1 MNCLRCPLCHEL
13 LVENIQG
20 LACANSHQFD
30 RAREGYFHLLPVQYK
45 GSREPG
51 DGKLQLQ
58 ARRYFLRAEFFA
70 PLKYKLQSLLPKN
83 VSQVLDIGCGEGY
96 FTAAFADA
104 LPNADIYGLDI
115 SKAGIKLAA
124 KSVNK
129 ETINK
134 KLFYTVA
141 SCVDLPFVDASM
153 DVITRI
159 YAPSKDEE
167 LQRVLKPNG
176 LLIIVTPGEH
186 HLLALRQRIYAE
198 IRPHPAPEAPKGFT
212 VVACYEVQSELHLS
226 AGEYAEALLTMT
238 PFAWRM
244 TSPLRE
250 QIIAEGLVDRLHFNV
265 SVYQRL
271 TQSNV

>member
-20 LACANSHQFD
+20 LACANRHQFD

-58 ARRYFLRAEFFA
+58 ARRLFLRAEFFA
-70 PLKYKLQSLLPKN
+70 PLKHKLQSLLSEN
-83 VSQVLDIGCGEGY
+83 TSQLLDIGCGEGY
-96 FTAAFADA
+96 FTAAFADV
-104 LPNADIYGLDI
+104 LPNANIYGLDI
-115 SKAGIKLAA
+115 SKTGIKLAA
-124 KSVNK
+124 KSVGK
-129 ETINK
+129 EAVNK
-134 KLFYTVA
+134 KTIYTVA
-141 SCVDLPFVDASM
+141 SSVDLPFVDASM

-167 LQRVLKPNG
+167 LQRVLKPAG

-186 HLLALRQRIYAE
+186 HLLALRQRIYTE

-212 VVACYEVQSELHLS
+212 AVAGHEVQGELNLP
-226 AGEYAEALLTMT
+226 AGEYTEALLAMT
-238 PFAWRM
+238 PFAWRI
-244 TSPLRE
+244 TSALRE
-250 QIIAEGLVDRLHFNV
+250 QLITEGLVDALHFNV
-265 SVYQRL
+265 NVYQRL
-271 TQSNV
+271 P